1 VEDDDEEKPAA
12 GFSLL
17 SMFDRPAGQD
27 EEDIKSGEEQ
37 VENNAAVRKAK
48 PQVKYYRIITL
59 LQNLTNQLFTQN
71 SGLIAERSEASLRE
85 K

>member
-1 VEDDDEEKPAA
+1 MEDDDEEKPAA

-27 EEDIKSGEEQ
+27 EEDIENREEQ

-48 PQVKYYRIITL
+48 PQVKYNSIIS
-59 LQNLTNQLFTQN
+59 NY
-71 SGLIAERSEASLRE
+71 
-85 K
+85 